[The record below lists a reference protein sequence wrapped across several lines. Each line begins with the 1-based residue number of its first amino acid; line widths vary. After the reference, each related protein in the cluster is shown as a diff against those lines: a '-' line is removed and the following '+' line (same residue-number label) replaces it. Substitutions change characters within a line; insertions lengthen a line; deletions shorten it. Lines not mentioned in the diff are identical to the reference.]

1 MIFDGQSAGSASS
14 QKFDLYPI
22 LYPEGSTHSLSV
34 ISRDGG
40 DVLHYAR
47 GMASLLILSDI
58 WKDESKVASHSGV
71 ELTPMGAVCAGD
83 SGQLTSV
90 AFSAAQ
96 SVQAIRLH
104 TLAQGSVTYEYSID
118 GGASWHAIRDG
129 RDAWFDVPQRSVQI
143 RANLSG
149 AGTILQGLDVTGVYE
164 MNPVRF
170 KVQLLR
176 PVTSFHLTGGS
187 EFTEAMP
194 AIETDCP
201 AELTT
206 RRLYMDG
213 AWNSNTF
220 TANLLPCEDGSVHTV
235 TALGLDASGRLYGS
249 GAKTSLLL
257 RTAPGAKGVYE
268 SGRLT
273 LNGDAYAIR
282 LETLCQDDSGKV
294 VTSGL
299 YAYSYDGKTWT
310 DFELNDY
317 AFLPQAART
326 LYVRAMLPEGVT
338 LRALHLEGVTA
349 AGKAIS
355 TSLIKAP
362 ANVQAA
368 DYGDYYENE
377 KLRRYVITWSDANRD
392 DPSLANEIYFDIYRD
407 GKRIATTRSTRYE
420 DYDYVSGAVYHVAAR
435 RVYDDPQDG
444 LASEL
449 TYD

>member
-83 SGQLTSV
+83 SGQLTLRGVLCRAERAGHSP
-90 AFSAAQ
+90 
-96 SVQAIRLH
+96 LH

-176 PVTSFHLTGGS
+176 PVTSLPSH
-187 EFTEAMP
+187 
-194 AIETDCP
+194 
-201 AELTT
+201 
-206 RRLYMDG
+206 RR
-213 AWNSNTF
+213 
-220 TANLLPCEDGSVHTV
+220 
-235 TALGLDASGRLYGS
+235 
-249 GAKTSLLL
+249 
-257 RTAPGAKGVYE
+257 
-268 SGRLT
+268 
-273 LNGDAYAIR
+273 
-282 LETLCQDDSGKV
+282 Q
-294 VTSGL
+294 
-299 YAYSYDGKTWT
+299 
-310 DFELNDY
+310 
-317 AFLPQAART
+317 
-326 LYVRAMLPEGVT
+326 
-338 LRALHLEGVTA
+338 
-349 AGKAIS
+349 
-355 TSLIKAP
+355 
-362 ANVQAA
+362 
-368 DYGDYYENE
+368 
-377 KLRRYVITWSDANRD
+377 
-392 DPSLANEIYFDIYRD
+392 
-407 GKRIATTRSTRYE
+407 
-420 DYDYVSGAVYHVAAR
+420 
-435 RVYDDPQDG
+435 
-444 LASEL
+444 
-449 TYD
+449 